1 MQHTHT
7 MHVCNAH
14 QIHVH
19 MGRTN
24 MPKKLY
30 ITTHTHAHK
39 QSMGCTSHHV
49 HNAHNTP
56 MHFTP
61 LTKCMDKTPYT
72 QAHIHMQHSRSLHA
86 HMCHQK
92 KKQKQK
98 QATQAPHHNT
108 QALCHVHNTYDTCTS
123 HAISMHT
130 YMNINTSRTHMHM

>member
-1 MQHTHT
+1 MYSYTTTHMQHTHT

-39 QSMGCTSHHV
+39 HSMGCTSHHV

-92 KKQKQK
+92 KNKNKSRQPRHHITTHRHYAMYTTHTIHA
-98 QATQAPHHNT
+98 QAMQS
-108 QALCHVHNTYDTCTS
+108 QCT
-123 HAISMHT
+123 HT
-130 YMNINTSRTHMHM
+130 